1 MTVEKALTALK
12 QMKVSCS
19 ATQLAEL
26 EFTICVMEKLKKDGI
41 SDPLNTD
48 FKKLAKK

>member
-1 MTVEKALTALK
+1 MTLEKVLKALK

-26 EFTICVMEKLKKDGI
+26 EYTICIIEKLMKDGVQ
-41 SDPLNTD
+41 DPLNTD
-48 FKKLAKK
+48 FSKLAK